1 LLDYNKPFSIVL
13 IAVLCSALQGC
24 VYPVYGWF
32 FVKII
37 FAQLSLNLPVE
48 NDPFEDIQFWIIS
61 LLILAAFSFV
71 ITYIYKSL
79 FGFLGEQMTL
89 QIR

>member
-1 LLDYNKPFSIVL
+1 MKEEADKKDEIKKENLDKILDESSKWGYFKRLVSYNKPFSLVL

-32 FVKII
+32 FVKIL

-48 NDPFEDIQFWIIS
+48 NDPFKD
-61 LLILAAFSFV
+61 V
-71 ITYIYKSL
+71 
-79 FGFLGEQMTL
+79 
-89 QIR
+89 